1 LTALFSSFSKD
12 SRLDDLGEAT
22 QHCTL
27 CPRMCHR
34 SKILSHANG
43 NPETKVIFIAE
54 APGRLGADRTG
65 IPLHG
70 DKTGDNFERL
80 LGTIGWDRDDV
91 FITNAVLCN
100 PREENGNNGTP
111 NRWEIKQCSVYL
123 EMTLNLINP
132 EVIVTLGRV
141 ALEALA
147 HIHPHELSLSN
158 SVGKL
163 SNWNGYHVFPVYH
176 PAPRALIHR
185 SFPKQTAD
193 YILLAKTVEPLKGV
207 RQKPHKTRSIARQ
220 STATNEALR
229 YLISAITSSIGRLSY
244 FKLNKLLYLIDLT
257 SLKQLGSSITGELYL
272 RQQEGPWLPRI
283 REVLTQMDRFEIDLI
298 FQNGKPYLLQGQKPR
313 MAPEIAPAQTEI
325 LKSVLSKY
333 ENYTDSKLKTAVYL
347 TEPMRFI
354 LRQERKGRKMVNK
367 SVLYKDKTIIELDK
381 EDIEK

>member
-1 LTALFSSFSKD
+1 LSALFSSFSKD
-12 SRLDDLGEAT
+12 SRLADLCEAT

-43 NPETKVIFIAE
+43 NPETKVVFIAE

-80 LGTIGWDRDDV
+80 LGTIGWDRDDI

-111 NRWEIKQCSVYL
+111 NRWEIKQCSTYL
-123 EMTLNLINP
+123 EMTLNLIKP

-141 ALEALA
+141 ALEALGY
-147 HIHPHELSLSN
+147 IHPHELNLSN

-163 SNWNGYHVFPVYH
+163 LDWNGYHVFPAYH

-193 YILLAKTVEPLKGV
+193 YILLAKMVEHLKGI
-207 RQKPHKTRSIARQ
+207 RQKPYKIHSFTKQPIVR
-220 STATNEALR
+220 NKVLR
-229 YLISAITSSIGRLSY
+229 YLISEITSTIGKLSY
-244 FKLNKLLYLIDLT
+244 FKLIKLLYLIDLEA
-257 SLKQLGSSITGELYL
+257 LKQLGSSITGEIYL

-283 REVLTQMDRFEIDLI
+283 RESLTQMDRFEIDLI
-298 FQNGKPYLLQGQKPR
+298 FHNGKPYLLQGQKPR
-313 MAPEIAPAQTEI
+313 MVPEITDTQAKI
-325 LKSVLSKY
+325 LKIVLSKY
-333 ENYTDSKLKTAVYL
+333 KNYSDSKLKTAVYL
-347 TEPMRFI
+347 TKPMRFI
-354 LRQERKGRKMVNK
+354 LREERKGRKMVNK
-367 SVLYKDKTIIELDK
+367 PVLYKEKTIVELDE